1 MKAAKTEPGKL
12 ARKFAHSK
20 LTNLIAFGYATNIAV
35 HNALNSTGF

>member
-20 LTNLIAFGYATNIAV
+20 LTNVIAFGYATYIAV